1 MTDDLTPLASA
12 YLDGEATVDEV
23 AQIERDAEMLV
34 EVERLRQVRAVVGDV
49 DPMPIS
55 VREAHL
61 AAALDTWDRLP
72 ATERDGS
79 QLGALAAGV
88 DPIAAAGVSSI
99 SAPATSSRARRTSR
113 SNGWVLAAAASLV
126 VLLAGGL
133 TLRSL
138 TGDDGESDTAGEIT
152 TVSTPSNGSA
162 AASGADADTT
172 DPSLEPSEAI
182 SDPDTGTDEST
193 EGAPPPEDDLEELG
207 NPEQLGVYASDA
219 VGEDG
224 TVITE
229 AVVPPIE
236 DAAPRTSAA
245 PAETTSDFP
254 LCAGADYVVGPAT
267 YQGTFVVVGIDTDN
281 NVAIAYLPTNCA
293 VVAQAQLP

>member
-1 MTDDLTPLASA
+1 MTDDLSPLASA
-12 YLDGEATVDEV
+12 YLDGEATVDEI
-23 AQIERDAEMLV
+23 AQIERDAEMLA
-34 EVERLRQVRAVVGDV
+34 EVERLRQVRAVVGVV

-55 VREAHL
+55 LREAHL
-61 AAALDTWDRLP
+61 AAALDAWDRLP

-79 QLGALAAGV
+79 QLGAAAGV
-88 DPIAAAGVSSI
+88 DPVAAAGVSSI

-113 SNGWVLAAAASLV
+113 SNGWILAGAASLV

-138 TGDDGESDTAGEIT
+138 TGDDGGSDTAGEIA

-162 AASGADADTT
+162 AATGADADTT

-193 EGAPPPEDDLEELG
+193 EGPPPEDGLEELG
-207 NPEQLGVYASDA
+207 SPEQLGVYASDA
-219 VGEDG
+219 VGDDG
-224 TVITE
+224 TVIVE
-229 AVVPPIE
+229 DDAPPIE
-236 DAAPRTSAA
+236 DDAPRPSDA
-245 PAETTSDFP
+245 PAETATTDFP
-254 LCAGADYVVGPAT
+254 LCAGADHVVGPAT

-293 VVAQAQLP
+293 VVAQAPLP